1 LPRNNPLSWTISA
14 TCKFGRFPTFK
25 CFITG
30 FRVKFPAT
38 IGLESICFS
47 AKKATSSFRFSARKP
62 FKIIE
67 NPNEEYIQKIVN
79 ILPYELDTHHL
90 SPNEK
95 TNFGATNN
103 MKDWYSDTYINLVTE
118 TFFGKNVFLSEKIFK
133 PLSNLQAF
141 IVLGDYGTIAELK
154 RLGFKTFEPFID
166 ESYDLEI
173 DSKIRI
179 KKIEKEIEKL
189 KNKSIEEIH
198 EWYYNNRFLANKT
211 INEYIGIKQFVLDDV
226 NYQWSK
232 LFNPTD
238 YVIGLNLR

>member
-1 LPRNNPLSWTISA
+1 
-14 TCKFGRFPTFK
+14 
-25 CFITG
+25 
-30 FRVKFPAT
+30 
-38 IGLESICFS
+38 
-47 AKKATSSFRFSARKP
+47 
-62 FKIIE
+62 
-67 NPNEEYIQKIVN
+67 
-79 ILPYELDTHHL
+79 
-90 SPNEK
+90 
-95 TNFGATNN
+95 

-189 KNKSIEEIH
+189 KNKVMELKIENDSLRIQLHKLNEIKTQIYEYKIIDELNTLMTNTKGTIQH
-198 EWYYNNRFLANKT
+198 NLIQDRLEAFYLMNK
-211 INEYIGIKQFVLDDV
+211 NIKL
-226 NYQWSK
+226 
-232 LFNPTD
+232 
-238 YVIGLNLR
+238 